1 MNKICKNCGGIGH
14 DEVQCPSEPQQSKG
28 HAMWMKFDNVTEEEC
43 DELLKGI
50 VDVKRKVAPKA
61 RGTFAKAPK
70 HELPAEIKKALM
82 IE

>member
-43 DELLKGI
+43 DELLKG
-50 VDVKRKVAPKA
+50 
-61 RGTFAKAPK
+61 G
-70 HELPAEIKKALM
+70 L
-82 IE
+82 